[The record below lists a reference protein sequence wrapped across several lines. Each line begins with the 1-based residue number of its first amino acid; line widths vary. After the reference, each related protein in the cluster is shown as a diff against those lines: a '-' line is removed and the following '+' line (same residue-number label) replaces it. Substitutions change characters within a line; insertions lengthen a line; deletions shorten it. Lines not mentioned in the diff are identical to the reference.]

1 MRLAI
6 VVVTVVALFTI
17 FGCAATE
24 STRHSN
30 RIGMFENDPRVIGHW
45 RSVDFVWNINDFKPG
60 VKSFRGEL
68 YLKEFVF
75 AADGKTHKPFWTW
88 SKGRVFHSGD
98 KTTARYILMSI
109 ENEDY
114 LFLEWMSGDVTIRG
128 KKPWY
133 YVLKKEK

>member
-6 VVVTVVALFTI
+6 VVVNVVALFTI
-17 FGCAATE
+17 CGCAATE
-24 STRHSN
+24 STRFSN
-30 RIGMFENDPRVIGHW
+30 RIGTFEKDPRVIGRW
-45 RSVDFVWNINDFKPG
+45 RSVDLVKNINDFKPG
-60 VKSFRGEL
+60 VKSFKGEL

-98 KTTARYILMSI
+98 KTTARYIVMNI
-109 ENEDY
+109 ENADY

-128 KKPWY
+128 KKPRY
-133 YVLKKEK
+133 YVLKKAK